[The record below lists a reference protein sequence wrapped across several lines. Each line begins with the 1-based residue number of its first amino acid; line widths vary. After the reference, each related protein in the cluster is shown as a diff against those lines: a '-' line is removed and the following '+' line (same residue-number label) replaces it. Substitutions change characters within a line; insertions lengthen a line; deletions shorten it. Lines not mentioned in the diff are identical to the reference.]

1 MFKNVYSLY
10 SAFCTHSA
18 FYSQSAVCVLHSV
31 CILPL
36 VRSLQSAVCVL
47 HWPIFSVIRHTCL
60 SDAPQ
65 TLQRSFSKLTN
76 WKLNQNVRRS
86 HDFLAM
92 FTLTTT
98 KSFPT
103 TLVYGHSPMWTKAK
117 KVTYFDQKQKNPT
130 YRCQMNYFEC
140 KMIHSSFRSHWKWI
154 TKKMMSS

>member
-1 MFKNVYSLY
+1 MSTVFILHFAPSLH
-10 SAFCTHSA
+10 FT
-18 FYSQSAVCVLHSV
+18 L
-31 CILPL
+31 
-36 VRSLQSAVCVL
+36 SLQSAFYTQSAFYPWSAVCSLQSTVCVL

-130 YRCQMNYFEC
+130 YRCQMICFEC